1 MKRGSV
7 IFALAAMLS
16 STAVSAEY
24 NVTVDTRDAKTV
36 TPVTYGFHYEEIGM
50 IGEGGLYAEL
60 VRNRGFEE
68 ANFPKGLTISGDYY
82 SNVWNPKGNNKQVHH
97 LDPLIGWI
105 TTPLTCS
112 DIRIERTLKNPLNEQ
127 NPHSMAVRVVDIYGD
142 QFKGSA
148 IHNTGFFGMNFKKG
162 VPLNLSLYMRPE
174 HYKGG
179 LMVRLSDAKGD
190 PVSASVMIHPDS
202 KDWKKYEAVLIPDAD
217 EPRGMLTIEPTT
229 AGSFQLD
236 MVSMFPSDTW
246 DDGKSVFRKDIMAN
260 LTEYSPEFIRFPG
273 GCLVHGANEETM
285 YHWKETIGD
294 IARRPGAWSKWEP
307 HFRTDGLGY
316 HEFYEL
322 CEYLGA
328 DAMYVT
334 ATGMVCTEF
343 VDRDPGRKF
352 KHMETDVD
360 HYIADALDAIEYAI
374 GDVDTRWGAER
385 ARNGH
390 PAPFPLK
397 YVEIGNEDFG
407 PVYYE
412 KYHAIYNALKER
424 YPQLKYIANSII
436 FDDEDDKQKYLDDF
450 VSKDELEIYDEHYYH
465 NVDWAVENAHKFD
478 PYKRQG
484 IDLFIG
490 ELGISGPYPKGM
502 LGEAIIKMN
511 LESNGD
517 LNPIMADRP
526 MMRNY
531 DFVAGSRIQPVLMH
545 TSDRSYKTFNYYLCK
560 MLRDNKIRKIYA
572 TTASTDKDL
581 FVNAGLSADGNDII
595 VKIVNVTDH
604 ESDVNLKLKGL
615 SGKKDAEVTVLSASR
630 MQVVTP
636 ANPEAVAPTFVND
649 KVKLPDLKISVP
661 ANSFV
666 IYRIKK

>member
-1 MKRGSV
+1 MKQLNV
-7 IFALAAMLS
+7 LLALVAMLP
-16 STAVSAEY
+16 STMMATEY
-24 NVTVDTRDAKTV
+24 TVTVNTRDAKNV

-68 ANFPKGLTISGDYY
+68 ANFPKGLTIEGDYY
-82 SNVWNPKGNNKQVHH
+82 SNVWNPTGNNKQVHH
-97 LDPLIGWI
+97 LDPLVGWI

-112 DIRIERTLKNPLNEQ
+112 NIRMERTLRNPLNEQ

-162 VPLNLSLYMRPE
+162 VPLNLSLYMRPD
-174 HYKGG
+174 HYKGD
-179 LMVRLSDAKGD
+179 LLVRLSDASGN
-190 PVSASVMIHPDS
+190 PVSSSVRIHPDS
-202 KDWKKYEAVLIPDAD
+202 PDWKKYEAILTPDTD
-217 EPRGMLTIEPTT
+217 EPRGMLTIEPTAT
-229 AGSFQLD
+229 GSFQLD

-246 DDGKSVFRKDIMAN
+246 DNGKSVFRKDIMENIA
-260 LTEYSPEFIRFPG
+260 EYSPEFIRFPG
-273 GCLVHGANEETM
+273 GCIIHGANEETM

-334 ATGMVCTEF
+334 PTGMVCTEF

-352 KHMETDVD
+352 KHIETDVNY
-360 HYIADALDAIEYAI
+360 YIADALDAIEYAI
-374 GDVDTRWGAER
+374 GDVNTRWGAER
-385 ARNGH
+385 AKNGH
-390 PAPFPLK
+390 PEPFPLK

-412 KYHAIYNALKER
+412 KYHAIYKALKER

-465 NVDWAVENAHKFD
+465 NADWAVANAHKFD

-560 MLRDNKIRKIYA
+560 MLRDNKIKKVYA
-572 TTASTDKDL
+572 TTVSTDKDL
-581 FVNAGLSADGNDII
+581 FVNAGLSTEGNDII
-595 VKIVNVTDH
+595 LKIVNVTDH
-604 ESDVNLKLKGL
+604 ESDVNLKLKGV
-615 SGKKDAEVTVLSASR
+615 SGRKDAEITTLSASR
-630 MQVVTP
+630 KQIVTP
-636 ANPEAVAPTFVND
+636 ANPDAVAPVVTGE
-649 KVKLPDLKISVP
+649 KVKLPDMKVTVP

>member
-1 MKRGSV
+1 MKKSIV
-7 IFALAAMLS
+7 LAVMAGMLS
-16 STAVSAEY
+16 YGVALSEDYT
-24 NVTVDTRDAKTV
+24 VTVNTKDAKNV

-68 ANFPKGLTISGDYY
+68 ANLPKGFVFEGEFKSRPSGL
-82 SNVWNPKGNNKQVHH
+82 NKKMYIE
-97 LDPLIGWI
+97 DPLIGWI

-112 DIRIERTLKNPLNEQ
+112 NIRLERTVRNPLNDR
-127 NPHSMAVRVVDIYGD
+127 NPHSMAVNVVDIYGD
-142 QFKGSA
+142 RFKGSA

-162 VPLNLSLYMRPE
+162 VPLNLSLYMLPVR
-174 HYKGG
+174 YKGD
-179 LMVRLSDAKGD
+179 LLVRLSDAEGN
-190 PVSASVMIHPDS
+190 PISPSVRITPDS
-202 KDWKKYEAVLIPDAD
+202 KGWKKYEATLTPDAD
-217 EPRGMLTIEPTT
+217 EPRGMLTIEPTE

-246 DDGKSVFRKDIMAN
+246 DNGKSVFRKDIMENIA
-260 LTEYSPEFIRFPG
+260 EYSPEFIRFPG
-273 GCLVHGANEETM
+273 GCIIHGANEETS

-294 IARRPGAWSKWEP
+294 IAERPGAWSKWEP
-307 HFRTDGLGY
+307 HFRSDGLGY

-334 ATGMVCTEF
+334 SVGMFCSEF
-343 VDRDPGRKF
+343 VEKAPGHHKF
-352 KHMETDVD
+352 HHQETDVNK
-360 HYIADALDAIEYAI
+360 YIADVLDAIEYAI

-385 ARNGH
+385 AKNGH

-412 KYHAIYNALKER
+412 KYHAMYNAVKEK
-424 YPQLKYIANSII
+424 YPQLKLIANSII
-436 FDDEDDKQKYLDDF
+436 FEDEPDKQKYIEDF
-450 VSKDELEIYDEHYYH
+450 VSKDEIEIYDEHYYH
-465 NVDWAVENAHKFD
+465 KVDWAVDNAHKFD
-478 PYKRQG
+478 SYKRQG

-502 LGEAIIKMN
+502 LGEAILKMN
-511 LESNGD
+511 LEANGD

-560 MLRDNKIRKIYA
+560 MLRDNKVKKVYG
-572 TTASTDKDL
+572 TAVSSDKDI
-581 FVNAGLSADGNDII
+581 FATAGLSENGKDVI
-595 VKIVNVTDH
+595 VKLVNITDH
-604 ESDVNLKLKGL
+604 EASVALKLKGI
-615 SGKKDAEVTVLSASR
+615 SGKKKAEVTTLTADR
-630 MQVVTP
+630 TQIVTP
-636 ANPEAVAPTFVND
+636 ANPEAVVPLFVAD
-649 KVKLPDLKISVP
+649 EVRLPDMSVTLP

-666 IYRIKK
+666 VYRIIK

>member
-1 MKRGSV
+1 MNKSV
-7 IFALAAMLS
+7 VMASMVAMFASGVAGAADY
-16 STAVSAEY
+16 T
-24 NVTVDTRDAKTV
+24 VTVNTKDAKNI

-68 ANFPKGLTISGDYY
+68 ANLPKGFVFEGEFKSRPSGL
-82 SNVWNPKGNNKQVHH
+82 NKQMY
-97 LDPLIGWI
+97 LEDPLIGWI

-112 DIRIERTLKNPLNEQ
+112 NIRMERTVRNPLNEQ
-127 NPHSMAVRVVDIYGD
+127 NPHSMAVTVVDIYGD

-148 IHNTGFFGMNFKKG
+148 IHNTGFYGMNFKKG
-162 VPLNLSLYMRPE
+162 VPLNLSLYMLPLR
-174 HYKGG
+174 YKGD
-179 LMVRLSDAKGD
+179 LLVRLSDADGK
-190 PVSASVMIHPDS
+190 PVSPSVRITPDS
-202 KDWKKYEAVLIPDAD
+202 KEWKKYEAVLTPDKD
-217 EPRGMLTIEPTT
+217 EPRGMLTIEPTSP
-229 AGSFQLD
+229 GSFQLD

-246 DDGKSVFRKDIMAN
+246 DNGKSVFRKDIMVNIA
-260 LTEYSPEFIRFPG
+260 EYAPEFIRFPG
-273 GCLVHGANEETM
+273 GCIIHGANEETS

-294 IARRPGAWSKWEP
+294 IAKRPGAWSKWKP
-307 HFRTDGLGY
+307 NFRSDGLGY

-334 ATGMVCTEF
+334 SVGMFCSEF
-343 VDRDPGRKF
+343 VKKAPGHHKF
-352 KHMETDVD
+352 HHQETDVNK
-360 HYIADALDAIEYAI
+360 YIADVLDAIEYAI

-385 ARNGH
+385 AKNGH

-412 KYHAIYNALKER
+412 KYHAMYNAIKEK
-424 YPQLKYIANSII
+424 YPQLKLIANSII
-436 FDDEDDKQKYLDDF
+436 FEDEPDKQKYIEDF
-450 VSKDELEIYDEHYYH
+450 VSKDEIEIYDEHYYH
-465 NVDWAVENAHKFD
+465 KVDWAIDNAYKFD
-478 PYKRQG
+478 SYKRQG

-502 LGEAIIKMN
+502 LGEAILKMN
-511 LESNGD
+511 LEANGD

-560 MLRDNKIRKIYA
+560 MLRDNKVKKVYG
-572 TTASTDKDL
+572 TTVSSDKDI
-581 FVNAGLSADGNDII
+581 FATAGLSESGKEII
-595 VKIVNVTDH
+595 VKLVNITDH
-604 ESDVNLKLKGL
+604 EASVALDLKGI
-615 SGKKDAEVTVLSASR
+615 SGKKKAEVTTLTADKT
-630 MQVVTP
+630 QIVTP
-636 ANPEAVAPTFVND
+636 ANPDAVAPVIVDDDIKLPELN
-649 KVKLPDLKISVP
+649 VKLP